1 MKLGCS
7 WCVWDLTAN
16 SGFDKRHPA
25 APCPTISHPI
35 QALWRLC
42 WSKLSG
48 VFAGHSHVTHP
59 QQYDL
64 TWTGR
69 GKRPRWVM
77 AWLAEGGRMEEL
89 GVQ

>member
-1 MKLGCS
+1 
-7 WCVWDLTAN
+7 LTN
-16 SGFDKRHPA
+16 VIQQRHARP
-25 APCPTISHPI
+25 SVI
-35 QALWRLC
+35 Q
-42 WSKLSG
+42 SKLSG
-48 VFAGHSHVTHP
+48 VFAGPSSLAFLLVIRMSRIR